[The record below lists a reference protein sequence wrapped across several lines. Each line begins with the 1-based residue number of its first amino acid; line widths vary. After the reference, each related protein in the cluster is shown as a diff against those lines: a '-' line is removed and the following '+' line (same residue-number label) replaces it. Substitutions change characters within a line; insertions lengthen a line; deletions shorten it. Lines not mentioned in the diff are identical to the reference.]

1 MAALQLLS
9 LTHMQVVSATASLS
23 EECAAES
30 IELEKAAV
38 GPDKTRRAA
47 DLLVNAV
54 KGLQLQME
62 QAANKL
68 QQQEARL

>member
-1 MAALQLLS
+1 M
-9 LTHMQVVSATASLS
+9 TWGINVQVESATKRLA
-23 EECAAES
+23 EEAIAEAGQ
-30 IELEKAAV
+30 LEKAAV

-62 QAANKL
+62 QTATKL
-68 QQQEARL
+68 QDQERKL